1 MSRNKRMHS
10 DEKPST
16 GLTQVGKNR
25 SVMALKGEALG
36 RRSKQRGATTI
47 VAVVISII
55 MLTIGIALSNQIAS
69 STRQQS
75 VEYYGT
81 RAYLAAQTGLEVA
94 VTRVVNGAN
103 PLCSAVTAPVLLT
116 ASALNNCTVSL
127 ACRVEQNIDEP
138 EVASGAIRV
147 YQLSSLAQC
156 SAGQLETSRRL
167 LVEVRQEE

>member
-1 MSRNKRMHS
+1 MSLNKHIHS
-10 DEKPST
+10 SDKR
-16 GLTQVGKNR
+16 GLGF
-25 SVMALKGEALG
+25 A
-36 RRSKQRGATTI
+36 RRSEVVGLRSRQRGATTI

-69 STRQQS
+69 SVRQQS

-81 RAYLAAQTGLEVA
+81 RAYLAAQSGLEVA

-103 PLCSAVTAPVLLT
+103 PLCSTVTTPVLLT
-116 ASALNNCTVSL
+116 TSALNNCTVSL

-147 YQLSSLAQC
+147 YQLSSQAQC
-156 SAGQLETSRRL
+156 SSGQLETSRRL

>member
-1 MSRNKRMHS
+1 MFHNKRMHG
-10 DEKPST
+10 DETPSKVST
-16 GLTQVGKNR
+16 RSGTNR
-25 SVMALKGEALG
+25 SVNPYKGEAVG

-94 VTRVVNGAN
+94 VTRVVNGNN
-103 PLCSAVTAPVLLT
+103 PECTAVTTPILLT

-127 ACRVEQNIDEP
+127 ACQVEQNIDEP

-147 YQLSSLAQC
+147 YQLSSQAQC
-156 SAGQLETSRRL
+156 SIGQLETSRRL

>member
-1 MSRNKRMHS
+1 MSHNKRIHAG
-10 DEKPST
+10 EKTST
-16 GLTQVGKNR
+16 GSTPTGINL
-25 SVMALKGEALG
+25 SVILYKGEAAG

-94 VTRVVNGAN
+94 VTRVVNGNN
-103 PLCSAVTAPVLLT
+103 PECSSVATPILLT
-116 ASALNNCTVSL
+116 ASALNNCSVSL

-147 YQLSSLAQC
+147 YQLSSQAQC

>member
-1 MSRNKRMHS
+1 MSHNRRIHNA
-10 DEKPST
+10 DKPYSGSMRVYT
-16 GLTQVGKNR
+16 ER
-25 SVMALKGEALG
+25 SAIPHIGEAAG

-69 STRQQS
+69 GTRQQS

-94 VTRVVNGAN
+94 VTRVVTGSN
-103 PLCSAVTAPVLLT
+103 PACSRVVTPILFT
-116 ASALNNCTVSL
+116 TNALSNCSVSL

-147 YQLSSLAQC
+147 YQLSSEAQC
-156 SAGQLETSRRL
+156 SVGQLETSRRL

>member
-1 MSRNKRMHS
+1 MFHNKSVHAG
-10 DEKPST
+10 EKIST
-16 GLTQVGKNR
+16 GSTPTDINR
-25 SVMALKGEALG
+25 SVILHKGEAAG

-94 VTRVVNGAN
+94 VTRVVNGNN
-103 PLCSAVTAPVLLT
+103 PACTAVTTPILLT

-147 YQLSSLAQC
+147 YQLSSQAQC
-156 SAGQLETSRRL
+156 SIGQLETSRRL